1 MGQKQF
7 AMNALLGQAELGL
20 RETPEQ
26 RLQREA
32 FITLLGQQGKERPTH
47 RVSINVDPSGKETPQ
62 HKKYIWVVDDEGN
75 RIRPIGPDTE
85 KVQVFD
91 QGGAGGGFEQQ
102 RNELAEIK
110 HAEDQA
116 YELLAVKYPGK
127 LIKDPDTGRWV
138 LTGEI
143 TEDIMTELSIS
154 LASAIKAKQRRGV
167 IQDPID
173 IPPIGTV
180 SAKSQPQVTQTAK
193 KKAY

>member
-1 MGQKQF
+1 
-7 AMNALLGQAELGL
+7 MNALLGQAELGL

-85 KVQVFD
+85 KIQEFGA
-91 QGGAGGGFEQQ
+91 GGAGGGFEQQ

-127 LIKDPDTGRWV
+127 LIKDPNTGRWV

-143 TEDIMTELSIS
+143 TEDIMTELSVS

-180 SAKSQPQVTQTAK
+180 SAKSQPQASGVPK

>member
-1 MGQKQF
+1 
-7 AMNALLGQAELGL
+7 MNALLGQAELGL

-26 RLQREA
+26 RLQREV
-32 FITLLGQQGKERPTH
+32 FITLLGQQPKERGTH
-47 RVSINVDPSGKETPQ
+47 RVSINIDPSGKETPQ

-85 KVQVFD
+85 KVQEF
-91 QGGAGGGFEQQ
+91 GGEGGGFEQQ

-127 LIKDPDTGRWV
+127 LIKDPTTGRWV

-143 TEDIMTELSIS
+143 TEDIMSDLSIS
-154 LASAIKAKQRRGV
+154 LSDAIRAKQRRGV

-180 SAKSQPQVTQTAK
+180 SAKSQPKASTKAK
-193 KKAY
+193 KEAF

>member
-1 MGQKQF
+1 
-7 AMNALLGQAELGL
+7 MNALLGQAELGL

-32 FITLLGQQGKERPTH
+32 FITLLGQRPEKAGRH
-47 RVSINVDPSGKETPQ
+47 RVSINVDEKGRDTAQ
-62 HKKYIWVVDDEGN
+62 HDKHVWIVDDDGN
-75 RIRPIGPDTE
+75 KIKYVGPDTE

-127 LIKDPDTGRWV
+127 LIKDPDTGKWY
-138 LTGEI
+138 LTAEA
-143 TEDIMTELSIS
+143 TEDIQSD
-154 LASAIKAKQRRGV
+154 LAITLADAIKAKQRRGV

-180 SAKSQPQVTQTAK
+180 SAKSQPQATQTAK